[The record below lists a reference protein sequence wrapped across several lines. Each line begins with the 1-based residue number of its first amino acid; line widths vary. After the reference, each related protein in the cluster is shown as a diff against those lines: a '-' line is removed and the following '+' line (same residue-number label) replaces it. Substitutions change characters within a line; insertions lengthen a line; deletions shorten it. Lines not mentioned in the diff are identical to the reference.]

1 MDKTSPPQNPEQR
14 IFSLL
19 VAAEEQQKAV
29 AALTS
34 AVEREI
40 ATLLQSQ
47 KALDASVEALPAT
60 LKTAVSS
67 AVQDVVGRLAASAAK
82 PIAEAAAP
90 LARDMETAATAAS
103 TLRKNLTGFAATLVA
118 MLFVFGCLMLVSL
131 HVSARWTLADNR
143 NAIAAAQA
151 ELRRLKAE
159 AKAGDDYIVTLNAQI
174 VELRDKVGGLIWER
188 CGDRRCIQ
196 VAKDQTTINPEP
208 GEDAVYTW
216 KNGTIRYVIP
226 EGF

>member
-131 HVSARWTLADNR
+131 HVSAKWTLADNR
-143 NAIAAAQA
+143 DAIAAAQA
-151 ELRRLKAE
+151 ELRRLEAE